1 MHDWSPEVVVDQAL
15 ARRLIGARFPELRLD
30 AIRLLGE
37 GWDSTAWLV
46 DEQWVFRFPRRA
58 VVVPGF
64 RRELAVVPRL
74 APALPLPVPVAVHRG
89 EPSAEF
95 GWPFAGS
102 RFVPGRELS
111 DAAPDDSARVRHG
124 RALGRFL
131 RALHD
136 VDPASL
142 TIEGELLPIDANGRA
157 DMRDR
162 ATRAERQVAVLARLG
177 LWRAP
182 AALFPALEHARG
194 LEPPRALAIAHGDLH
209 LRHVLVGDDG
219 ELSGVIDWIDVCR
232 ADPAID
238 LPLYWGYLTPAA
250 REAFCAEYGPI
261 AADGLLRARVLAV
274 FLWGVL
280 AEYAGDVGM
289 EALGREAVA
298 GLERATADLA

>member
-15 ARRLIGARFPELRLD
+15 ARRLIGGRFPGVRLD
-30 AIRLLGE
+30 VIRLLGE

-46 DEQWVFRFPRRA
+46 DEEWVFRFPRRA

-64 RRELAVVPRL
+64 RRELAVVPEL

-102 RFVPGRELS
+102 RLVPGRELAE
-111 DAAPDDSARVRHG
+111 AAPDDRARVRHG

-136 VDPASL
+136 IDPERVTDA
-142 TIEGELLPIDANGRA
+142 GEPLPIDANGRA

-162 ATRAERQVAVLARLG
+162 GPRAERQVAVVARLG

-182 AALFPALEHARG
+182 ARLAPELERARG
-194 LEPPRALAIAHGDLH
+194 LDPPRSLVVAHGDLH
-209 LRHVLVGDDG
+209 LRHVLVGADG
-219 ELSGVIDWIDVCR
+219 DLSGVIDWIDVCR

-261 AADGLLRARVLAV
+261 EADGLLRARVLAV

-280 AEYAGDVGM
+280 AEYAHDLGM

-298 GLERATADLA
+298 GLDRATADLA

>member
-15 ARRLIGARFPELRLD
+15 ARRLIGASFPEVRLD

-46 DEQWVFRFPRRA
+46 DEEWVFRFPRRA
-58 VVVPGF
+58 VVPGF
-64 RRELAVVPRL
+64 RRELVVVPRL

-102 RFVPGRELS
+102 RLVPGRELA
-111 DAAPDDSARVRHG
+111 DAAPEDPARVRHG

-136 VDPASL
+136 VDPASV
-142 TIEGELLPIDANGRA
+142 TIDGEPLPIDANGRA

-162 ATRAERQVAVLARLG
+162 AERAQRQVAVLARLG
-177 LWRAP
+177 LWRPP
-182 AALFPALEHARG
+182 AGLVPALERARG
-194 LEPPRALAIAHGDLH
+194 LDPQNALAVVHGDLH
-209 LRHVLVGDDG
+209 LRHVLVGGDG

-250 REAFCAEYGPI
+250 REAFCDEYGPI
-261 AADGLLRARVLAV
+261 GDDGLLRARVLAV
-274 FLWGVL
+274 FLWGML
-280 AEYAGDVGM
+280 AEYAHDVGM

-298 GLERATADLA
+298 GLDRATADLRA

>member
-1 MHDWSPEVVVDQAL
+1 MHDWSPEVVVGQAL
-15 ARRLIGARFPELRLD
+15 AERLIGGRFPGVRLD

-46 DEQWVFRFPRRA
+46 DEEWVFRFPRRA

-64 RRELAVVPRL
+64 RRELAVVPGL
-74 APALPLPVPVAVHRG
+74 APSLPLPVPVAVHHG

-102 RFVPGRELS
+102 RLVPGRELAE
-111 DAAPDDSARVRHG
+111 AAPDDRARVGHG

-136 VDPASL
+136 VDPEGVGV
-142 TIEGELLPIDANGRA
+142 EGEPLPIDANGRA
-157 DMRDR
+157 DMADR
-162 ATRAERQVAVLARLG
+162 APRAERQVAVVARLG

-182 AALFPALEHARG
+182 ARLAPELERARG
-194 LEPPRALAIAHGDLH
+194 LAPSPALVVAHGDLH
-209 LRHVLVGDDG
+209 LRHVLVGADG

-250 REAFCAEYGPI
+250 REAFCDEYGPI
-261 AADGLLRARVLAV
+261 GADGLLRARVLAV

-280 AEYAGDVGM
+280 AEYAHDVGM
-289 EALGREAVA
+289 EDLGRETVA
-298 GLERATADLA
+298 GLDRATADLA